1 MIQTV
6 DGSATSALPALGA
19 FVAGVRSVPAAEAQT
34 HPQIRCVI
42 ACIGFGSL
50 TELGEIP
57 SFLRSALSSGPP
69 SDARDALARAD
80 AIGTLGAA
88 SDLDPLDRGPAHLAL
103 PSAVAALVLA
113 QLRGLTGADVVDAV
127 AVGSECGARMRRAV
141 TTVRP
146 GVGFHSAGTFGTF
159 SAAATCARL
168 LGLDAGAATEAIA
181 IALTRASGLA
191 VNSAQTRIGLTHFG
205 YAAAH
210 GLEAALLAAEGWTA
224 SHRLDAAYRTLFGVE
239 GDFSGFDRP
248 EFLTAS
254 RLPAYKHYACN
265 VYVNIA
271 LRALLRLGLTDGPIE
286 VVLPPVRH
294 LDNATPRDVRQLR
307 NSAQGAIAA
316 VSLHGPSY
324 RAFAASTLRIGTDRA
339 LERRLATI
347 TVRFD
352 DSRSTSLDE
361 ARVDVTTA
369 DGTASAA
376 AHELAPWTRTD
387 LARLRGG
394 FERDTSAWA
403 DELFDEDPIRAFRE
417 AVRPHR
423 TGGTT

>member
-1 MIQTV
+1 MAEAR
-6 DGSATSALPALGA
+6 ATSALPALA
-19 FVAGVRSVPAAEAQT
+19 EFAAGVRTIPAAQAQT
-34 HPQIRCVI
+34 TQQVRSVI
-42 ACIGFGSL
+42 ACIGFASL

-57 SFLRSALSSGPP
+57 SFLRSALGAASA
-69 SDARDALARAD
+69 SDVRDALARAD
-80 AIGTLGAA
+80 ALGTLAAA

-103 PSAVAALVLA
+103 PSTVAALVLA
-113 QLRGLTGADVVDAV
+113 QLRGFTGARVIDAV
-127 AVGSECGARMRRAV
+127 AVGSECGARLRRAV

-146 GVGFHSAGTFGTF
+146 GAGFHSAGTFGTF
-159 SAAATCARL
+159 AAAASCARL
-168 LGLDAGAATEAIA
+168 LGLDAAATTEAIA
-181 IALTRASGLA
+181 IAFTRAAGLA

-239 GDFSGFDRP
+239 GDFSGLGQPD
-248 EFLTAS
+248 FLTAS
-254 RLPAYKHYACN
+254 RPPAFKHYACN

-316 VSLHGPSY
+316 VALHGPSY
-324 RAFAASTLRIGTDRA
+324 RAFGADTLRIGADVA
-339 LERRLATI
+339 LEQRLSTI
-347 TVRFD
+347 AVRID
-352 DSRSTSLDE
+352 DARTTSLDE

-369 DGTASAA
+369 DGTASASA
-376 AHELAPWTRTD
+376 RELGPWSEED

-394 FERDTSAWA
+394 FERETSAWA
-403 DELFDEDPIRAFRE
+403 GKLFETDPIEAFGAAMRSTERE
-417 AVRPHR
+417 A
-423 TGGTT
+423 